1 MEIIQSQ
8 NETQG
13 EQMLRKKKKEQSAIE
28 SWTNF
33 KWS

>member
-13 EQMLRKKKKEQSAIE
+13 EQMLRKKKKRTERHWVMDQ
-28 SWTNF
+28 F
-33 KWS
+33 